1 MTFRQGNWST
11 LWAGLLQGLL
21 HKMSHYGI
29 TGRTNTWIKS
39 FLRDQQQAVMV
50 DGTRLNFVSWESEV
64 PYGSV
69 LVPELFVLYISDLP
83 QQPISRL
90 RLFEDDTI
98 CQCPIS
104 TAEDQAI
111 LQNDLNNFCM
121 GNEKADVTCASTRTD
136 ATS

>member
-1 MTFRQGNWST
+1 MTSRQENWQT

-29 TGRTNTWIKS
+29 TSRTNTWIKS
-39 FLRDQQQAVMV
+39 FLMDQQQAVMV
-50 DGTRLNFVSWESEV
+50 DGTKSNFVSWDSEV

-69 LVPELFVLYISDLP
+69 LGPGLFVLYISDLS
-83 QQPISRL
+83 QQLTSRL

-111 LQNDLNNFCM
+111 LQNYLNNFCM
-121 GNEKADVTCASTRTD
+121 GNEKADGTCASTWTD
-136 ATS
+136 VIS